1 MPTLSVVALHGCTWT
16 PWRRHTQLEHVVA
29 ATREC
34 CRGADILTP
43 LVPIEFWS
51 LQDADL
57 LIEELIDLI
66 DGVWQE
72 RVTRGRAYRRVI
84 LIGFSFGSVLV
95 RQLFCR
101 AAGARMDGRVDET
114 HARPWIDA
122 VERVVQIAGL
132 NRGWTVDSP
141 VTRIASL
148 SNRIGTAIGLLLPWK
163 PTLFAIRRGAPFLTR
178 TRLQWQALKRSQ
190 HPPPLTVQ
198 LLGTHATTSSA
209 RLTTSISRLAESSCT
224 WRSSVRVTS
233 TSFR

>member
-1 MPTLSVVALHGCTWT
+1 MPTRSS
-16 PWRRHTQLEHVVA
+16 WRFTDARGRRGATHATEHVVE

-34 CRGADILTP
+34 CPGADILTP

-57 LIEELIDLI
+57 LIQELIDLI

-148 SNRIGTAIGLLLPWK
+148 SNRIGTAIGHLLPWK
-163 PTLFAIRRGAPFLTR
+163 PTLVCDSTRRAVSYAHAVAVAGAQAQPAPTAIDRSTTRHTRRHRQSG
-178 TRLQWQALKRSQ
+178 
-190 HPPPLTVQ
+190 
-198 LLGTHATTSSA
+198 
-209 RLTTSISRLAESSCT
+209 
-224 WRSSVRVTS
+224 
-233 TSFR
+233 